1 VPTDKY
7 GGHEREYYSSYTQ
20 YSSRPRHGDDPFH
33 GRSDEYLP
41 RYEQHEPRPPPY
53 YRYQSY
59 RESPTDHR
67 YHDQERVYEPAAQP
81 SDPRPRR
88 ASFGAH
94 HAAKPTQPRQPQRPR
109 TATKEKREATA
120 ADAAR
125 HNIPAGYSIKFW
137 DPSEEPI
144 LLLGSVFDA
153 DSLGKWIYDWSAF
166 FYGAQSPLAE
176 EAGDLWVLLINLS
189 HKIKIAEEVMNRVR
203 SQASRDLLDEFLDS
217 GERIWQRFNKLLKI
231 CESYMWKASKK
242 DHEGKRQMGK
252 SSGLAFVEAMFD
264 RDCELR
270 TTEKLMQHIRTW
282 LVRYDANCLPITRDP
297 SA

>member
-1 VPTDKY
+1 
-7 GGHEREYYSSYTQ
+7 
-20 YSSRPRHGDDPFH
+20 
-33 GRSDEYLP
+33 LP
-41 RYEQHEPRPPPY
+41 RYEQYEPRPPPY

-94 HAAKPTQPRQPQRPR
+94 HSSKPTQPQQPREPQRPR

-125 HNIPAGYSIKFW
+125 HNIPAGFSYKFW

-189 HKIKIAEEVMNRVR
+189 HKIKIAEEVMSRVR

-231 CESYMWKASKK
+231 CESYMWKAAKK
-242 DHEGKRQMGK
+242 EGDGSGKVTMGK
-252 SSGLAFVEAMFD
+252 NSGLAFVEAMFD

-297 SA
+297 RA